1 VGKDLVRPAKS
12 PSAYHYE
19 RSSGPFETFVYGRQ
33 EDGSP
38 LESTCD
44 PDELSSYFV
53 DKSTPHFL
61 TPVYFRA
68 EVLGI
73 YYAEP
78 KRFHISANGVSCL
91 DLWSMPHDINKEGL
105 VQVWLGDLAKLPPGH
120 QVHWKRHNVM
130 PRGTITEHRFRRDF
144 LAEFADPKDD
154 PVYDFHRALETVIE
168 TATARSGGPL
178 FLPLRSGDEYVP
190 STIRLPL
197 TNDDSEFDQ
206 LVGALA
212 KVTNDSLNVELIRA
226 QSGLAID
233 GTTIKGSIGLLAA
246 WLAQLGAAAEA
257 IDAATG
263 GLNAVQAL
271 RSTGAAHR
279 KGENY
284 EKTLARLGIDGIP
297 NQLRFRSILT
307 RVTGSLVLINE
318 VLATPREADSSAAAA
333 DEVTD
338 KPG

>member
-1 VGKDLVRPAKS
+1 
-12 PSAYHYE
+12 
-19 RSSGPFETFVYGRQ
+19 
-33 EDGSP
+33 
-38 LESTCD
+38 
-44 PDELSSYFV
+44 
-53 DKSTPHFL
+53 
-61 TPVYFRA
+61 
-68 EVLGI
+68 
-73 YYAEP
+73 
-78 KRFHISANGVSCL
+78 
-91 DLWSMPHDINKEGL
+91 MPHDINKEGL

-154 PVYDFHRALETVIE
+154 PVYDFHRALETLIE
-168 TATARSGGPL
+168 TGIARSGGPL

-212 KVTNDSLNVELIRA
+212 KVTNDSLNVELIGA

-233 GTTIKGSIGLLAA
+233 GTVIKGSIGLLAA
-246 WLAQLGAAAEA
+246 WLAQLGAAPEA
-257 IDAATG
+257 VDAATS

-279 KGENY
+279 KGDKY
-284 EKTLARLGIDGIP
+284 EKTLARLGIESLP

-307 RVTGSLVLINE
+307 RLTGSLVAINE
-318 VLATPREADSSAAAA
+318 ALSTP
-333 DEVTD
+333 
-338 KPG
+338 PGAESTAKAVGEFPDTPESDRGPS